1 MSGTQKYY
9 IEANDNLQ
17 GYDVLKR
24 DGVIDP
30 ETGRKIPEKILTLY
44 SLEYLDQILEA
55 LNAED
60 IKGREIIIQQVNSPI
75 YEV

>member
-30 ETGRKIPEKILTLY
+30 ETGRQIPEKILTLY

-60 IKGREIIIQQVNSPI
+60 SKGREIIIQQVNSPI